1 MCAFNTKDTY
11 AGGDIGSNQI
21 AVALDDLCPCK
32 IITCIYWLIL
42 CSQKSDIYRLAFD
55 NAKYGQM
62 YMSDNSYNY
71 NGPVYYNLLLTG
83 TPNGMY
89 RFFQTL
95 KATASTLPHVT
106 RRTP

>member
-42 CSQKSDIYRLAFD
+42 CRGHIRIRTFCSAYNNFPLGCYIPYRHSNNIAAYRSSSGLSYS
-55 NAKYGQM
+55 NA
-62 YMSDNSYNY
+62 
-71 NGPVYYNLLLTG
+71 V
-83 TPNGMY
+83 
-89 RFFQTL
+89 
-95 KATASTLPHVT
+95 
-106 RRTP
+106 